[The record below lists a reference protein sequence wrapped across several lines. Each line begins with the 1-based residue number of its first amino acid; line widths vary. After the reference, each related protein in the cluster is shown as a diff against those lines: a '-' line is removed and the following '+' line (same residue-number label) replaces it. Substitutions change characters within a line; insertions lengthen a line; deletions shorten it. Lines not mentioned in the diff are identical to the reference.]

1 MAHTPAQ
8 ISDIAVYQK
17 LTEIADEF
25 DEMAAQGAT
34 LLGEAALLTASRTV
48 RGMATAVY
56 KHIMSEADQR
66 LDS

>member
-1 MAHTPAQ
+1 MAQTT
-8 ISDIAVYQK
+8 DIAVYQK
-17 LTEIADEF
+17 LVEIADEL

-34 LLGEAALLTASRTV
+34 LVGDAALVTASRNV

-56 KHIMSEADQR
+56 KHIMAEADQR